1 MRVLVV
7 EDNNDSAQSLAVV
20 LRLYGYDVEVAADGP
35 SGLAAA
41 QENPPDVV
49 FLDIG
54 LPGGMDGW
62 EVARQLRRIAF
73 VRRPSVIAVTGFGRE
88 GDRKRSYESGVDM
101 HFTKPA
107 EPKRLKS
114 ILERLEQVRSS

>member
-7 EDNNDSAQSLAVV
+7 EDNRDAAQSLAVV
-20 LRLYGYDVEVAADGP
+20 LRLYGHDVQVADDGP

-41 QENPPDVV
+41 QANPPDVI

-54 LPGGMDGW
+54 LPGMDGW
-62 EVARQLRRIAF
+62 EVVRQLRQMTF
-73 VRRPSVIAVTGFGRE
+73 ERRPSVIAVTGYGNV
-88 GDRKRSYESGVDM
+88 GDRKRSYEAGVDM
-101 HFTKPA
+101 HFTTPA

-114 ILERLEQVRSS
+114 ILDRLQQVRAS

>member
-7 EDNNDSAQSLAVV
+7 EDNRNAAQSLAVV
-20 LRLYGYDVEVAADGP
+20 LRLYGHDVEVADDGP

-41 QENPPDVV
+41 QANPPDVV

-62 EVARQLRRIAF
+62 EVARQLRQMTF
-73 VRRPSVIAVTGFGRE
+73 VRRPSVIAVTGYGNDR
-88 GDRKRSYESGVDM
+88 DRKRSYEAGVDM

-114 ILERLEQVRSS
+114 ILDRLQQVRAS